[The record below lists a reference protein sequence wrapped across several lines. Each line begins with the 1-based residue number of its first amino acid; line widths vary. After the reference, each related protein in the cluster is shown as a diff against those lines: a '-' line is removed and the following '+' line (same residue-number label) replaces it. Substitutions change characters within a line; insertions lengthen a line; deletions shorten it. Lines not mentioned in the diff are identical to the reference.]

1 MMRALVL
8 ARRGYGGTSPNP
20 MVGAVV
26 VRKGEI
32 VGEGWHK
39 RAGEPHAEVNA
50 LLKAKDRARNASL
63 FVTLEPCSTFG
74 RTPPCAEAIIK
85 SGIAEVIVGATDPNP
100 KHSGEGFSILRKA
113 GIKVRTGL
121 LAEEAERLN
130 ETFNFSVT
138 QKRPWVICKCAM
150 SLDGKI
156 ATNSGESKWITGG
169 KAREFGMR
177 LRLGAD
183 AIVVGINTILRD
195 DPALTLR
202 PVPGMKIPAWKQLRR
217 VVLDPEGRI
226 ADSARVLRDQNAA
239 LTTVVLGSEAS
250 ERRVKEL
257 EKVARVMIAPSIGN
271 PPEINLRW
279 VLKKLGAE
287 GVTSML
293 VEGGGETHARFFR
306 QSLVNRVCFFY
317 APLII
322 TGRAAPKSVAGRRT
336 LRRGRGV
343 KLTNVEWSKVGADLL
358 CSAMVQD

>member
-1 MMRALVL
+1 MKRALVL
-8 ARRGYGGTSPNP
+8 AQRGYGGTSPNP
-20 MVGAVV
+20 MVGAVL
-26 VRKGEI
+26 VRNGEI
-32 VGEGWHK
+32 VGEGWHQ
-39 RAGEPHAEVNA
+39 RAGEAHAEINA

-63 FVTLEPCSTFG
+63 FVTLEPCSTLG
-74 RTPPCAEAIIK
+74 RTPRCTDAIIK
-85 SGIAEVIVGATDPNP
+85 SGIAEVIVAATDPNP

-121 LAEEAERLN
+121 LAEEAKRLN
-130 ETFNFSVT
+130 EAFNFWVT

-202 PVPGMKIPAWKQLRR
+202 AAPGMKIPAWKQLRR

-226 ADSARVLRDQNAA
+226 PDSARVLRDESAG
-239 LTTVVLGSEAS
+239 LTTVVLRSGAPV
-250 ERRVKEL
+250 RKVREL
-257 EKVARVMIAPSIGN
+257 ENVASVIIVPSIGN
-271 PPEINLRW
+271 EREINLRW

-287 GVTSML
+287 GVTSVL

-306 QSLVNRVCFFY
+306 QSLVNRVYFFY

-322 TGRAAPKSVAGRRT
+322 AGRSAPKSVAGRRT
-336 LRRGRGV
+336 LRRGRGLQ
-343 KLTNVEWSKVGADLL
+343 LTQVEWSKVGEDLL
-358 CSAMVQD
+358 CTAMVQD